1 MSRSVILVAC
11 ATCGLIGAAAGWRL
25 HPADDLPTIPQTS
38 APTTAQAA
46 TPACDWERL
55 REIVR
60 TEVAATDQ
68 TLTQPEQPKLAVV
81 NEPVRPPEAQQTARN
96 TVRAIIDS
104 GQWRDVDRRQFRES
118 LTQLSADER
127 DALTREVVLGMNNGT
142 IQVLTEDAPL

>member
-25 HPADDLPTIPQTS
+25 HPADDLPTVPQTS
-38 APTTAQAA
+38 APRTAQAA
-46 TPACDWERL
+46 APAFDWERL

-60 TEVAATDQ
+60 AEVTATDA
-68 TLTQPEQPKLAVV
+68 THSQPEQPKLAAA
-81 NEPVRPPEAQQTARN
+81 NEPARSPEVQQTAREA
-96 TVRAIIDS
+96 VRAIIDS
-104 GQWRDVDRRQFRES
+104 GQWRDADRRQFRES